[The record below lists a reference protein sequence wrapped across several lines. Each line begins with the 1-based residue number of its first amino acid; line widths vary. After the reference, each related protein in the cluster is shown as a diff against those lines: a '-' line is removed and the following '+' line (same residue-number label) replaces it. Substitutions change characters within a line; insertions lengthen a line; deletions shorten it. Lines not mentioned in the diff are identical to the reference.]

1 MSKISR
7 ELAAVIAN
15 DVVLGIQHL
24 SQGIDVP
31 WNTSVTSEDLMN
43 IVLDNADVNDEE
55 VAEVEAFLDSDM
67 YQRYE
72 KSMANIVEAI
82 TNLLLKEAK

>member
-1 MSKISR
+1 MSKISK
-7 ELAAVIAN
+7 EKAAGIAN
-15 DVVLGIQHL
+15 DVVVGIQLL

-55 VAEVEAFLDSDM
+55 MAMVEAFVDSDL

>member
-1 MSKISR
+1 MSKISK

-55 VAEVEAFLDSDM
+55 VAMVEAFVDSDV
-67 YQRYE
+67 YQRFE
-72 KSMANIVEAI
+72 KSMADIVEAI
-82 TNLLLKEAK
+82 TNLLLGEAK